1 MIRRQPWNA
10 KIRDNKSDTGNH
22 GWGALV
28 ETLTVESQ
36 GHNPTL
42 QRSTA
47 TLASTSRLLATAS
60 MMGLSPDYVPVIRWE
75 SGPR

>member
-36 GHNPTL
+36 GHK
-42 QRSTA
+42 SD
-47 TLASTSRLLATAS
+47 LATQHCNPS
-60 MMGLSPDYVPVIRWE
+60 
-75 SGPR
+75 